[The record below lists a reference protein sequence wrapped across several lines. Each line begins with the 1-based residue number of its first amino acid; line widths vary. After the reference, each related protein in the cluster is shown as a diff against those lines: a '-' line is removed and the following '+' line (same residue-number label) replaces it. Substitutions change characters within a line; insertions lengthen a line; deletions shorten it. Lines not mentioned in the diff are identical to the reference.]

1 MSDLAIKLF
10 GKTIPLQ
17 VNQQE
22 DVSCAAN
29 KYESSSGT
37 PPESEDCYDNTAT
50 ATSSQENH
58 NSHKERG
65 EQEGNNNRVCVF
77 AICWILCLP

>member
-22 DVSCAAN
+22 DVSCAVN

-50 ATSSQENH
+50 ATSSHENH

-65 EQEGNNNRVCVF
+65 EQEGNNNRVCIF
-77 AICWILCLP
+77 AIWWILCLP